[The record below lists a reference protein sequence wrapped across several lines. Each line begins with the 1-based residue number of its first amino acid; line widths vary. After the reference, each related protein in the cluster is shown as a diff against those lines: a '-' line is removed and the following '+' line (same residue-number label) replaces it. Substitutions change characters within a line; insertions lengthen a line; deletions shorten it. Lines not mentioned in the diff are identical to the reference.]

1 MELSEYEEQ
10 RLRNISQNQEIL
22 AKLGLDET
30 TLKRAR
36 GEEPRQP
43 RAPRPRLKMQKT
55 RLSFRHHGLQPD
67 AKDEEV
73 DSAMQAAVAGPS
85 RASAPQDPR
94 QVLPAGSC
102 PQAGPRLPRPA
113 VPELTAEQRGS
124 LAAAQGWI
132 SKMREHFR
140 PTLSELNLRTTM
152 QRVEDLASGIGVE
165 LRGLEV
171 PAFEGRA
178 VSISDDLIALRQEAK
193 AYADYDVGGWRLN
206 RTPIWGWNRSPAG

>member
-1 MELSEYEEQ
+1 VDSRHADRRRAPMELSEYEEQ

-30 TLKRAR
+30 TLKRVR

-85 RASAPQDPR
+85 RASAAPPG
-94 QVLPAGSC
+94 PAGRI
-102 PQAGPRLPRPA
+102 PAWTARRFPRA
-113 VPELTAEQRGS
+113 CRGGARVVG
-124 LAAAQGWI
+124 LDLQDA
-132 SKMREHFR
+132 R
-140 PTLSELNLRTTM
+140 TLSPH
-152 QRVEDLASGIGVE
+152 G
-165 LRGLEV
+165 
-171 PAFEGRA
+171 
-178 VSISDDLIALRQEAK
+178 
-193 AYADYDVGGWRLN
+193 
-206 RTPIWGWNRSPAG
+206 

>member
-85 RASAPQDPR
+85 RASAPQDP
-94 QVLPAGSC
+94 
-102 PQAGPRLPRPA
+102 QAGPRHEQPGGSRAGRGGARVAGLDLQDAGALSPHGQGESTVMISTNSTPTHHASPKRLTET
-113 VPELTAEQRGS
+113 VPSVQS
-124 LAAAQGWI
+124 
-132 SKMREHFR
+132 
-140 PTLSELNLRTTM
+140 
-152 QRVEDLASGIGVE
+152 
-165 LRGLEV
+165 
-171 PAFEGRA
+171 
-178 VSISDDLIALRQEAK
+178 
-193 AYADYDVGGWRLN
+193 
-206 RTPIWGWNRSPAG
+206 SP